1 MMDNDESMLK
11 VTLEERIK
19 VRIRQAMERYEKERL
34 IIRRKRVPTFGR
46 MKRNGIKMRLK
57 QECLKVVRDE
67 YSNI

>member
-1 MMDNDESMLK
+1 MDNDESMLK